1 MTQQATLLQGKEL
14 SEIIQEEIT
23 LKVNKL
29 KQNGSRVPH
38 LAAVLVGADGASET
52 YVNHKVKACERV
64 GYKSTLL
71 RYDDT
76 ISEGELLAVV
86 DELNANDDIDGFI
99 VQLPLPKH
107 IDMEK
112 VIEQISPKKDVDGFH
127 PINFGRMAANLPAYV
142 PATPDGIIEMLKR
155 YKIETRGAHVVVV
168 GRSQIVGTPVSILL
182 SRASYPGDAT
192 VTICHRHTKDLENFT
207 RQADI
212 LIVATG
218 LPGLIKGNMVKKGA
232 VVIDVGITRVADAS
246 KKSGYS
252 LKGDVDFDSVV
263 KQAGYL
269 TPVPGGVGPMTI
281 ASLLKNTYLASQK
294 AIYKE

>member
-1 MTQQATLLQGKEL
+1 MQATLLQGKEL
-14 SEIIQEEIT
+14 SQRIQEEVAKKVEA
-23 LKVNKL
+23 LKEKGQ
-29 KQNGSRVPH
+29 KVPH

-52 YVNHKVKACERV
+52 YVSHKVKACERV
-64 GYKSTLL
+64 GFKSTLL

-127 PINFGRMAANLPAYV
+127 PINFGRMAANLPSYV

-182 SRASYPGDAT
+182 SRAAYPGDAT
-192 VTICHRHTKDLENFT
+192 VTLCHRHTKDLVNYT

-218 LPGLIKGNMVKKGA
+218 IPGMIKGDMVKKGA
-232 VVIDVGITRVADAS
+232 VVIDVGITRVADTA
-246 KKSGYS
+246 KKSGYV
-252 LKGDVDFDSVV
+252 LKGDVDFDEVV
-263 KQAGYL
+263 KKASFI